1 MAKNVLYKPRQ
12 QMGLERKRRL
22 HAFANL
28 ARLTRS
34 DGFLKLMI
42 KEKLDASL
50 GNS

>member
-28 ARLTRS
+28 ARL
-34 DGFLKLMI
+34 FLKLMI